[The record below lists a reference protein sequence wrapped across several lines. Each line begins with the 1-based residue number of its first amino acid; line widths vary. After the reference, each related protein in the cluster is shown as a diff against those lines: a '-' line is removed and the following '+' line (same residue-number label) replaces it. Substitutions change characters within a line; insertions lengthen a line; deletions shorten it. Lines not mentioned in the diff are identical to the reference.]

1 MARTKK
7 NPVVEQTTDKKEKLE
22 KEVDKLKNLLSAAF
36 DIMQKKDDELDTKR
50 LQIDELEKHNR
61 ISMREVSEK
70 TMHIDF
76 LVGKWMKESMRK
88 KYGKR

>member
-22 KEVDKLKNLLSAAF
+22 KEVDRLKKLLSAAF
-36 DIMQKKDDELDTKR
+36 DIMQKRDDELDSKL

>member
-7 NPVVEQTTDKKEKLE
+7 TPVAEQTTDKKEKLE
-22 KEVDKLKNLLSAAF
+22 KEVDRLKNLLSAAF
-36 DIMQKKDDELDTKR
+36 DIMQKRDDELDTKR

-61 ISMREVSEK
+61 ISMLEVSEK

-76 LVGKWMKESMRK
+76 LVGKWMKESMGK
-88 KYGKR
+88 KHGKR